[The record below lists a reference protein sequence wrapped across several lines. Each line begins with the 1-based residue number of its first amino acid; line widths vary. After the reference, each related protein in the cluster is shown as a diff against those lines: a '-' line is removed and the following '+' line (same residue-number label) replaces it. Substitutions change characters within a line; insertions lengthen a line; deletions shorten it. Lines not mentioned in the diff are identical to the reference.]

1 MKVSKSVSHLNA
13 GDDKSF
19 TNWNGT
25 IIGPPNTNF
34 DNRIYMM
41 TITCGEDY
49 PQAPPKIVFNSK
61 INLPC
66 VNQQNGTV
74 EKNKFHMFSN
84 WNPAYTLEKIL
95 IGIKNEMIS
104 NKKLPQP
111 ADGDMF

>member
-1 MKVSKSVSHLNA
+1 MDSMPRTFRLYEELEKAEHAQLADQSVSYGLDQ

-41 TITCGEDY
+41 SITCGDDY
-49 PQAPPKIVFNSK
+49 PERPPKIKFNSK

-66 VNQQNGTV
+66 VN
-74 EKNKFHMFSN
+74 
-84 WNPAYTLEKIL
+84 
-95 IGIKNEMIS
+95 
-104 NKKLPQP
+104 
-111 ADGDMF
+111 